1 MKRNYST
8 AVVSYDKDG
17 KLVKI
22 YKSAK
27 SAALINKLYPRS
39 IDKCI
44 RGDNLTIKGLRWKR
58 FKIDEIPLEI
68 KPLEKIE
75 KTYIKKP
82 IAKLDELG
90 KIIEVYPSIRNASK
104 KNNIDAHTLRDILN
118 KKYAYTGKARFRY
131 LTTNEITKYNL
142 K

>member
-1 MKRNYST
+1 MERKYST
-8 AVVSYDKDG
+8 VVASYDKDG

-27 SAALINKLYPRS
+27 EAAELNNLFPRS

-58 FKIDEIPLEI
+58 FKIGEVLEKI
-68 KPLEKIE
+68 APLEKVE
-75 KTYIKKP
+75 TNHNKKP
-82 IAKLDELG
+82 IAKIDNLG
-90 KIIEVYPSIRNASK
+90 RIIEVYPSIRKASI
-104 KNNIDAHTLRDILN
+104 KNHIDAHCLRDQLN
-118 KKYAYTGKARFRY
+118 KKYAYVGKAKFRY
-131 LTTNEITKYNL
+131 LSANEISKYNL